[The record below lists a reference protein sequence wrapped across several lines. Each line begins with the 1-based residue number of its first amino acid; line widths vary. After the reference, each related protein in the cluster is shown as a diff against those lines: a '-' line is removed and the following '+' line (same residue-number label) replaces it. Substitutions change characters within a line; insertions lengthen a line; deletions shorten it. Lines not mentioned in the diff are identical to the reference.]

1 MGQTWHMADFLQSI
15 ESDLIELRRELHANP
30 ETGLDLPWTQQR
42 LLREL
47 EGLPL
52 EVTLGKQ
59 TSSITAVLRGGARRD
74 DPRVVLLRGD
84 MDGLPITEE
93 TGIPF
98 ASKNGNMHACGHDL
112 HMSILVGAVRALCE
126 RQSELAGDVI
136 FMFQPGEEG
145 MDGASYMIEEGVL
158 DAAGKRPDAAYAI
171 HVWAAGDEAPGT
183 FITKLGPIMAATET
197 AQVKVIGRGG
207 HGSAPHNAADP
218 VPAMAEMILGTQTI
232 VGRQFS
238 IFDPVVITVGRVAA
252 GTASNIIPGHA
263 EFDAT
268 IRTFSEENRLK
279 IRDVFKRL
287 VEGVAA
293 AHGLEAEFEIVQSYP
308 VTINHEAETRE
319 VTQTVKRLFGEN
331 RHVRWTD
338 PLAGGEDF
346 SRVLLAVPGS
356 FIGLNACVPGI
367 DPATAP
373 ANHSTLAQ
381 FDDKW
386 IADGARLLTQLAVST
401 IN

>member
-1 MGQTWHMADFLQSI
+1 MADFLQSI
-15 ESDLIELRRELHANP
+15 ESDLVALRRELHANP
-30 ETGLDLPWTQQR
+30 ETGLQLPWTQQR
-42 LLREL
+42 LLEAL
-47 EGLPL
+47 DGLPL
-52 EVTLGKQ
+52 EITLGQ
-59 TSSITAVLRGGARRD
+59 SVTGITAVLRGGARGE
-74 DPRVVLLRGD
+74 DPRVVLLRAD

-93 TGIPF
+93 TGLEF
-98 ASKNGNMHACGHDL
+98 ASVNGNMHACGHDL

-145 MDGASYMIEEGVL
+145 MDGASYMIAEGVL
-158 DAAGKRPDAAYAI
+158 EAAGRLPDAAYAI

-183 FITKLGPIMAATET
+183 FITKLGPVMAATET
-197 AQVKVIGRGG
+197 AQVKIIGRGG

-238 IFDPVVITVGRVAA
+238 IFDPVVITVGRAAA
-252 GTASNIIPGHA
+252 GSASNIIPGHA

-279 IRDVFKRL
+279 IRDVFQRL
-287 VEGVAA
+287 VDGVAA
-293 AHGLEAEFEIVQSYP
+293 AHGLEAEFNIVQSYP
-308 VTINHEAETRE
+308 VTINHD
-319 VTQTVKRLFGEN
+319 TQTEQVTRTVQGLFGEN
-331 RHVRWTD
+331 RHVRWKD

-346 SRVLLAVPGS
+346 SRVLLATPGS
-356 FIGLNACVPGI
+356 FIGLNTCVPGI

-381 FDDKW
+381 FDDHW
-386 IADGARLLTQLAVST
+386 IADGARLLTQLAVDT
-401 IN
+401 VNA